1 MPQKYLRKSDSK
13 VCNVIEDRYVG
24 KVWNL
29 MQYIVLCAQKNGPC
43 GQSGQRPADS
53 PISPLFYQAKR
64 TYPDLTFPIFE
75 HHTLSPSMYYY
86 ICTTYQACLQALK
99 PYGHESSSTYFP
111 CPAHLFNFRS
121 AHQNKSNP
129 KIKVIFTRNPVFCNK
144 TPLVLLI
151 ILLIYLFKMIHH
163 II

>member
-1 MPQKYLRKSDSK
+1 MPQKYLRQSDSK
-13 VCNVIEDRYVG
+13 VCTVIEDRYVS

-99 PYGHESSSTYFP
+99 PHGHEQCVHTF
-111 CPAHLFNFRS
+111 
-121 AHQNKSNP
+121 
-129 KIKVIFTRNPVFCNK
+129 
-144 TPLVLLI
+144 LVLP
-151 ILLIYLFKMIHH
+151 IYSTLGPPTKTNQSLKSKLFSLQIQIFAIKLP
-163 II
+163 